1 MPEVNRRWVYP
12 TVTATQNKGIE
23 RIALSGEGT
32 AHELVGIDGSRR
44 FGCRPVSGFRLAR
57 ELDILKNFSD
67 GSTRPYSAQAPPAQ
81 TKRSTVTDCFP
92 VHFQI
97 KEGEFGYGFVYRVS
111 NTTSKAAI
119 YMDYCP
125 SIAIDD
131 THESSPAANATS
143 GWRTIL
149 ISEHP
154 IAGDFISP
162 TAPMDVVSMGKYVIT
177 FVQGEKPRVFYMD
190 FFDNDNNAG
199 TAEVLTHTV
208 VNGGPG
214 ARSTEF
220 NYPNASEAN
229 FSRTTDD
236 PLSLPLVFQLFSTTD
251 NPSSLGSGYSADYKA
266 RNFKKLDFGENGDYS
281 FAFYLNNSQTGR
293 RSPLSEIIQYRKGD
307 ERTNIVASY
316 AGITFEADTSKYDQ
330 IYLFRSAKLQSVGG
344 TYSGSILHL
353 DGITNFSDLGDD
365 AAGVTNDVATD
376 YTEANIKKFTVH
388 YELDDIAL
396 VMQDTHLERVLMDE
410 EMPRGSTA
418 VGFENSLLVADPT
431 NEATV
436 VTRDISDRVRNIGEI
451 RWSSLT
457 EKSPELFPINNKYVP
472 EVFQNKVMRLVK
484 TGEFAVGFSSDRLY
498 HIRRSGTFI
507 KIEDLHA
514 GFGLTGRDA
523 CAAVGPLCYYI
534 SNKGMK
540 AVANNGQLDD
550 IQSLDNLLLEDWY
563 DDLTSIRM
571 AFDPYSACL
580 FVLNPN
586 KDQTVCMWF
595 ATGRVTEIHDTPFS
609 DVKSGIW
616 PRSWTTA
623 SPTISS
629 TTSMVER
636 SFFLQN
642 ATTKPSSDG
651 TEIPSTWKPRVYV
664 LDYDRSKT
672 YAPGVGLSITSA
684 PSLRTLDVNGLP
696 TFTVHNV
703 STSSTITT
711 LVLRTS
717 VTGGYLGAGVN
728 ANELVG
734 AYAYI
739 VDSKDKDKIG
749 RKAKITDA
757 VVGLATA
764 DQSDK
769 SIKVLTPDSSLETG
783 FTFLTGDVVAIS
795 PVFFRYVGGALPMVR
810 TEDGQVSTSMDL
822 FKNKQ
827 ISSIGAHF
835 TDVSGG
841 HTDLKFYKA
850 QVYNTESD
858 LPAITAFPK
867 DFSGTIKKDS
877 IKNGES
883 EDYAAFGGTTANTKG
898 RHGIQDSSLNPS
910 IEIFAND
917 LDFKL
922 MALICRG
929 RSTNT
934 DTGDRNTS

>member
-1 MPEVNRRWVYP
+1 MPEVNRRWVFP

-32 AHELVGIDGSRR
+32 AHELVGVDGSRR

-57 ELDILKNFSD
+57 ELDMLKDFQ
-67 GSTRPYSAQAPPAQ
+67 GSNPNNPDASRPYSAAAPPVQ
-81 TKRSTVTDCFP
+81 SKRSTVTDCFP

-97 KEGEFGYGFVYRVS
+97 KEGEFGYGFVYRVKDVS
-111 NTTSKAAI
+111 LSPKAAI

-125 SIAIDD
+125 SISIDD
-131 THESSPAANATS
+131 TNDSTANATS

-154 IAGDFISP
+154 TTSDFIDP

-190 FFDNDNNAG
+190 FFDNDGDAS
-199 TAEVLTHTV
+199 TDEVLTHTV

-214 ARSTEF
+214 PRHEEHE
-220 NYPNASEAN
+220 YPNVGDAN
-229 FSRTTDD
+229 FGRTTDD
-236 PLSLPLVFQLFSTTD
+236 PLSLPLVFQLFATTN
-251 NPSSLGSGYSADYKA
+251 NPTTELGTGYSAEYKA
-266 RNFKKLDFGENGDYS
+266 RNFKKLDFGASGDYS
-281 FAFYLNNSQTGR
+281 FAFYLHNSQTGR
-293 RSPLSEIIQYRKGD
+293 RSPLSEIAQYRKGD
-307 ERTNIVASY
+307 ERTELSARY

-365 AAGVTNDVATD
+365 AAGVTNDPATD
-376 YTEANIKKFTVH
+376 YTETNIKKFTVH

-396 VMQDTHLERVLMDE
+396 VMQDTHLERILMDE

-431 NEATV
+431 NESTV
-436 VTRDISDRVRNIGEI
+436 STQDISDRIRNVGEI

-514 GFGLTGRDA
+514 GFGLAGRDA
-523 CAAVGPLCYYI
+523 CAPVGPLCYYI

-563 DDLTSIRM
+563 EDLESIRM

-586 KDQTVCMWF
+586 KEQTVCMWF
-595 ATGRVTEIHDTPFS
+595 ATGRVTEIHDTVFD
-609 DVKSGIW
+609 DVRSGVW
-616 PRSWTTA
+616 PRTWATP
-623 SPTISS
+623 SPTITS

-642 ATTKPSSDG
+642 AATLKETLG
-651 TEIPSTWKPRVYV
+651 
-664 LDYDRSKT
+664 LRSR
-672 YAPGVGLSITSA
+672 
-684 PSLRTLDVNGLP
+684 LRP
-696 TFTVHNV
+696 
-703 STSSTITT
+703 I
-711 LVLRTS
+711 
-717 VTGGYLGAGVN
+717 
-728 ANELVG
+728 
-734 AYAYI
+734 
-739 VDSKDKDKIG
+739 
-749 RKAKITDA
+749 
-757 VVGLATA
+757 
-764 DQSDK
+764 
-769 SIKVLTPDSSLETG
+769 
-783 FTFLTGDVVAIS
+783 
-795 PVFFRYVGGALPMVR
+795 
-810 TEDGQVSTSMDL
+810 EDL
-822 FKNKQ
+822 
-827 ISSIGAHF
+827 
-835 TDVSGG
+835 
-841 HTDLKFYKA
+841 L
-850 QVYNTESD
+850 
-858 LPAITAFPK
+858 
-867 DFSGTIKKDS
+867 
-877 IKNGES
+877 
-883 EDYAAFGGTTANTKG
+883 
-898 RHGIQDSSLNPS
+898 
-910 IEIFAND
+910 
-917 LDFKL
+917 
-922 MALICRG
+922 
-929 RSTNT
+929 
-934 DTGDRNTS
+934 RNTRRCLKGILENP